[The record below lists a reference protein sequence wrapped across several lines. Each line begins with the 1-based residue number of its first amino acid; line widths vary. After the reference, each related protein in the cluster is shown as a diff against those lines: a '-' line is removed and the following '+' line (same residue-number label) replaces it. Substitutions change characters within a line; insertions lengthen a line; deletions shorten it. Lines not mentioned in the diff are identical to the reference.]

1 MSYDNPEPEY
11 PEPEDNP
18 EGYANYLRRK
28 VIALARQY
36 FVEQGNVRLVAE
48 HSYGQGPGVSL
59 WNVEKSIEELDEW
72 KREFKLTDID

>member
-1 MSYDNPEPEY
+1 MYIEPPELPD
-11 PEPEDNP
+11 PEDDP

-48 HSYGQGPGVSL
+48 NSYGQGPGVSL
-59 WNVEKSIEELDEW
+59 WNVEKSIEELDAW